1 MVPYN
6 GKKIIFNKSDFA
18 MLFDL
23 DGIGKKI
30 VNFINESAEEA
41 ETVRNVKCSGYTLIF
56 TPGINMD
63 IMLTFLLFNDNSA
76 IVLVALPSS
85 SEYGINKEYLKTITN
100 KIKEELLNIEEENKN
115 D

>member
-6 GKKIIFNKSDFA
+6 GKKIIFHKSDLA

-30 VNFINESAEEA
+30 VNFINESADEA
-41 ETVRNVKCSGYTLIF
+41 EKVRNVKCSGYTLIF
-56 TPGINMD
+56 VPGTNMD

-76 IVLVALPSS
+76 IVIVALPTS
-85 SEYGINKEYLKTITN
+85 SEYGINKEYLKTITD
-100 KIKEELLNIEEENKN
+100 KIKEAALNIEEEK
-115 D
+115 

>member
-1 MVPYN
+1 
-6 GKKIIFNKSDFA
+6 
-18 MLFDL
+18 
-23 DGIGKKI
+23 
-30 VNFINESAEEA
+30 
-41 ETVRNVKCSGYTLIF
+41 
-56 TPGINMD
+56 MD

-100 KIKEELLNIEEENKN
+100 KIKKEVLNIEEENKN

>member
-6 GKKIIFNKSDFA
+6 GKKIVFNKSDVV
-18 MLFDL
+18 MLIDL
-23 DGIGKKI
+23 DGIGKKV
-30 VNFINESAEEA
+30 VNFINESADEA

-56 TPGINMD
+56 IPGTKMD

-85 SEYGINKEYLKTITN
+85 EYGINKEYLKAITD
-100 KIKEELLNIEEENKN
+100 KIKEATLNIEEEK
-115 D
+115 

>member
-6 GKKIIFNKSDFA
+6 GKEVIFHKSDFA

-30 VNFINESAEEA
+30 IDFINESAEEA

-63 IMLTFLLFNDNSA
+63 VMLTFLLFNDNSA
-76 IVLVALPSS
+76 IVLVAIPTS
-85 SEYGINKEYLKTITN
+85 SEYGINKEYLKTITD
-100 KIKEELLNIEEENKN
+100 KIKEAAMNTEEEK
-115 D
+115 

>member
-6 GKKIIFNKSDFA
+6 GKKIIFRKSDYA

-30 VNFINESAEEA
+30 VNFINESADEA
-41 ETVRNVKCSGYTLIF
+41 EMVRNVKCSGYTLIF
-56 TPGINMD
+56 VPGTNMD

-76 IVLVALPSS
+76 IVIVALPSS
-85 SEYGINKEYLKTITN
+85 SEYGINEEYLKTITD
-100 KIKEELLNIEEENKN
+100 KIKEAALNIEEEK
-115 D
+115 